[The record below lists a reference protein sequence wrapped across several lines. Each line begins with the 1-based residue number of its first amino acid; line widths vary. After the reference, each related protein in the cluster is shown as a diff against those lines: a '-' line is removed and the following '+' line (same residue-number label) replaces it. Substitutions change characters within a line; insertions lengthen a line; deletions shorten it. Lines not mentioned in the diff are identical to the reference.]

1 MSNIVYKKTLKG
13 TEEVAFK
20 TYGLSARMRPY
31 LLVVDGQTDVG
42 SLQATHVTLQ
52 SLELILK
59 SLADEGFLEAVA
71 VQALP
76 EMYEREKVVNMPLG
90 RGSFQSVAPPPPMA
104 QPAPLPSSRFSQE
117 SAATSRSLPTERV
130 TKAQLDAV
138 KAEMI
143 KDLSALLGK
152 DAPLVINK
160 VNGCLSSDE
169 LFASLMGLR
178 KIIGMYA
185 GVGKAESF
193 SAKFA
198 YIATL

>member
-59 SLADEGFLEAVA
+59 SLAEEGFLEAVA

-90 RGSFQSVAPPPPMA
+90 RGSFQSVAPPMTM
-104 QPAPLPSSRFSQE
+104 PAPVPSPYYPQD
-117 SAATSRSLPTERV
+117 SAPTSRNPPTERV

-138 KAEMI
+138 KGEMI

-160 VNGCLSSDE
+160 VNGCQSSDE